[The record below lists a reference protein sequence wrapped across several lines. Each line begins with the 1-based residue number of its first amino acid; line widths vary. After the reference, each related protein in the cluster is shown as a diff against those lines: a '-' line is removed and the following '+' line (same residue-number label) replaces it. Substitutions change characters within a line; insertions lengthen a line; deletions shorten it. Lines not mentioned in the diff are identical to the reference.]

1 GITGRI
7 EVGAV
12 VLFVIM
18 GLIMCG
24 TGYLLGRVVAEDRQL
39 EEYEMRM
46 MLKERRRFE
55 EQDDEEERY
64 IFELAEKAEEK
75 RMAADQKKLAK
86 EVKKYADQKKT
97 S

>member
-1 GITGRI
+1 MSAVILFTVMGI
-7 EVGAV
+7 
-12 VLFVIM
+12 
-18 GLIMCG
+18 LIGG
-24 TGYLLGRVVAEDRQL
+24 TGYLMGRVVAEDRQL